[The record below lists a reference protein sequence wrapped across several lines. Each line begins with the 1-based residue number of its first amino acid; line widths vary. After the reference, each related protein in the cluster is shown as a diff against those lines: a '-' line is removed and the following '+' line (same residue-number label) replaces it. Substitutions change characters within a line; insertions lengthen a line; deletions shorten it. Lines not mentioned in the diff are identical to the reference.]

1 MKYIMLKLED
11 QCKNIPVIFPDILVH
26 AHVAAA
32 ITRTLEMQGIRGAE
46 VISAGSIDIVANGA
60 GGESETLSIESR
72 GERDVDVINQ
82 YPYSHGI
89 EPEESR

>member
-32 ITRTLEMQGIRGAE
+32 ITRTLEMQGVRGAK
-46 VISAGSIDIVANGA
+46 VVSAGKIDITAHGA
-60 GGESETLSIESR
+60 GGESETLCIESR
-72 GERDVDVINQ
+72 GERDTDVVNQ
-82 YPYSHGI
+82 YPYMHGI
-89 EPEESR
+89 EVEEVR